1 MQSHQMPALPIYSW
15 APKSSGYPVMF
26 LVAQHELEYLI
37 KNETISVEILRVPPS
52 HVTKQAIAKA
62 LFQINE
68 SSVAFWFID

>member
-1 MQSHQMPALPIYSW
+1 
-15 APKSSGYPVMF
+15 MF

-68 SSVAFWFID
+68 SSVAF